1 MWCKLFNRGLI
12 LFALDSVALYNFD
25 LQVRPQRCQ
34 MKSKRISKYHSELL
48 LENECKKISLSTLP
62 QFPLFYLHFYIPS
75 ASVYIMLLSGCFLL
89 TYLPLMQKCDKRGG
103 GGGLVGIRGSS
114 LEDDEDVFEEP
125 GHHHRR
131 SRQGH

>member
-1 MWCKLFNRGLI
+1 M
-12 LFALDSVALYNFD
+12 AE
-25 LQVRPQRCQ
+25 
-34 MKSKRISKYHSELL
+34 YHSELL
-48 LENECKKISLSTLP
+48 FENECKKISLSTLP

-75 ASVYIMLLSGCFLL
+75 ASVYQVTKWLFFIDISS
-89 TYLPLMQKCDKRGG
+89 PMQKCDKRGGGG

-131 SRQGH
+131 SR